1 MAYYKLN
8 TDGTIQSRSKQV
20 DDTWKPLSELETK
33 ENGEYYTY
41 YNEDGT
47 ADLEKE
53 MKADMDNLF
62 QSIESSIQ
70 KHLDETAKANGGW
83 DNMMSARAGAK
94 PISDTDTDIIKNIKE
109 NAHKLDDYYFKVWA
123 KAYELQE
130 SMTEVPTV
138 ESVLE
143 QLPKFE

>member
-1 MAYYKLN
+1 MGYYKLN

-20 DDTWKPLSELETK
+20 DDTWLPLSKLETK

-70 KHLDETAKANGGW
+70 AMIDSQAKELGYDDIN
-83 DNMMSARAGAK
+83 S
-94 PISDTDTDIIKNIKE
+94 ISKYFRPSSPYYE
-109 NAHKLDDYYFKVWA
+109 QSVKLGDWVDAVWT
-123 KAYELQE
+123 KAFELQAT
-130 SMTEVPTV
+130 MTEVPTV